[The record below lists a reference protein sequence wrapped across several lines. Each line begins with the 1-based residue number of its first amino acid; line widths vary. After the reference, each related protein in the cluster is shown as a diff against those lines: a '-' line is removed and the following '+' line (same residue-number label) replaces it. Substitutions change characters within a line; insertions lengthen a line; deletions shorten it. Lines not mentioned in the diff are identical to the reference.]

1 MKPPLYFLK
10 NTQHFFFF
18 FLFFQY
24 STKSVFLKLPVRYC
38 SRLTLRA
45 HLQDIQK
52 NVFKHKQTLKKNQ
65 VKTVTPV
72 IWVWVIFLKVEI
84 DPPAQQSTVDRLM
97 TPTSHSS
104 SLAAASFPLWYS
116 IMQLITRLISHS
128 AQRSRLRP
136 PGSIQIQMFPQR
148 S

>member
-10 NTQHFFFF
+10 NTQHF

-45 HLQDIQK
+45 HLQGRQDIQK

-72 IWVWVIFLKVEI
+72 I
-84 DPPAQQSTVDRLM
+84 
-97 TPTSHSS
+97 
-104 SLAAASFPLWYS
+104 
-116 IMQLITRLISHS
+116 
-128 AQRSRLRP
+128 
-136 PGSIQIQMFPQR
+136 
-148 S
+148 